1 VRPSPSK
8 KFTINAARRRLG
20 LGRGESVSSLEDG
33 LSTFQNEQAR
43 LNKQIAQAHDLKTQ
57 QKYQCELSSLQE
69 AWQVL
74 QAAKKRRGSLRG
86 LLVLFLVLLLFGA
99 GACFVFQDGGRD
111 RLDHS
116 SDHSV
121 SATLLERLR
130 EVTARQAQGDQKQ
143 EGAQALDQNPPQDL
157 LETGQ
162 QLAFFLGAAQSS
174 NEAGQFAEAEDYCRQ
189 AELIEPNHPRLQEI
203 RQAIR
208 ASQSHVEILVLVR
221 SFEKAIQGEKWQLA
235 QGHLEDLGSKQ
246 PAYPEIQNLRERLD
260 TTREKALEDIGKAQ
274 QLVAKARTFDQESF
288 SPEAIALLEQAM
300 QLRPSD
306 QEIKALHEVFSSRGK
321 VLRVPTQYPTISA
334 ALGIAQP
341 GDRVIVSEG
350 AYQESLVIPAGVEV
364 VGESRENT
372 LVEYPATR
380 GPVVRIRPGGRP
392 VRLSCMT
399 LKHQGVSQDEERF
412 PIVSVENGHI
422 LMDQTTVS
430 KASGH
435 GVAVLGGG
443 MAHLKQC
450 LVEES
455 GWDGISVRG
464 VGARAVLQRVFSQG
478 NLHHGIDFW
487 EGASGEVSESQ
498 FLDNGRAGL
507 VSIGSQRKLKIVDC
521 LSQGNR
527 ELGFYLSG
535 VSQVEVTRCEVT
547 KNQLGGVLFDGQSK
561 GVEVMQTRVIANG
574 KAGLVIEKGVQVL
587 LMDSNVVE
595 NNDGKQ
601 IWEDAVFSPLLD
613 EDRVSPPPPAPNLP
627 DEVTRE
633 E

>member
-1 VRPSPSK
+1 MLPPLPK
-8 KFTINAARRRLG
+8 KLTINAARRRLG
-20 LGRGESVSSLEDG
+20 LGRGESISSLEDG
-33 LSTFQNEQAR
+33 LSTFQSEQER
-43 LNKQIAQAHDLKTQ
+43 LNELIAQAHDLKTQ
-57 QKYQCELSSLQE
+57 QKYQRELSSLQE

-74 QAAKKRRGSLRG
+74 QAAKKRRGSFSG
-86 LLVLFLVLLLFGA
+86 LLVLFLVLLLFGV
-99 GACFVFQDGGRD
+99 GACFVFQNWERD
-111 RLDHS
+111 QSDHL

-121 SATLLERLR
+121 SATLLERFR
-130 EVTARQAQGDQKQ
+130 EVSSRQAWGDPKQ
-143 EGAQALDQNPPQDL
+143 EGTHALDQNSPQDL

-162 QLAFFLGAAQSS
+162 QLAFLLGAAQSS
-174 NEAGQFAEAEDYCRQ
+174 NEAGQFGEAEDYCRQ

-203 RQAIR
+203 RQAIH

-364 VGESRENT
+364 VGKSRENT
-372 LVEYPATR
+372 VVEYPATR

-399 LKHQGVSQDEERF
+399 LRHQGVSQDEERF
-412 PIVSVENGHI
+412 PIVSVEKGHI
-422 LMDQTTVS
+422 LMDQTTIS

-435 GVAVLGGG
+435 GVAVSGGG

-464 VGARAVLQRVFSQG
+464 RGARAVLQRVLSQG

-561 GVEVMQTRVIANG
+561 GVEVMQTRVTANG

-627 DEVTRE
+627 DEVARE

>member
-1 VRPSPSK
+1 MLPPPPK

-20 LGRGESVSSLEDG
+20 LGRGESISSLEDG
-33 LSTFQNEQAR
+33 LSTFQSEQAR
-43 LNKQIAQAHDLKTQ
+43 LNELIAQAHDLKTQ

-74 QAAKKRRGSLRG
+74 QAAKKRGRSLSW
-86 LLVLFLVLLLFGA
+86 LLVLFLVLLLFVA
-99 GACFVFQDGGRD
+99 VACFVFQNWERD
-111 RLDHS
+111 QSDHS

-121 SATLLERLR
+121 SATLLER
-130 EVTARQAQGDQKQ
+130 VSSRQAWGDQKQ
-143 EGAQALDQNPPQDL
+143 EGTHALDQNPPQDL

-162 QLAFFLGAAQSS
+162 QLAFLLGAAQSS

-189 AELIEPNHPRLQEI
+189 AELIEPNHPRLKEI

-260 TTREKALEDIGKAQ
+260 TTREKALEDIEKAQ
-274 QLVAKARTFDQESF
+274 QLVSKARTFDQESF

-372 LVEYPATR
+372 VVEYPATQ
-380 GPVVRIRPGGRP
+380 GPVVRIRLGGRSA
-392 VRLSCMT
+392 RLSCMT
-399 LKHQGVSQDEERF
+399 LRHQGVSQDEERF
-412 PIVSVENGHI
+412 PIVSVEKGHI

-435 GVAVLGGG
+435 GVAVSGGG

-464 VGARAVLQRVFSQG
+464 VGARAVLQRVLSQG

-507 VSIGSQRKLKIVDC
+507 VSIGSQRKLKIIDC

-547 KNQLGGVLFDGQSK
+547 KNQLGGMLFDGQSK

-574 KAGLVIEKGVQVL
+574 KAGLVIEKGVEVL

-601 IWEDAVFSPLLD
+601 IWKDAVFSPLLD
-613 EDRVSPPPPAPNLP
+613 EDRVSPPPPAPSLP
-627 DEVTRE
+627 DEVARE